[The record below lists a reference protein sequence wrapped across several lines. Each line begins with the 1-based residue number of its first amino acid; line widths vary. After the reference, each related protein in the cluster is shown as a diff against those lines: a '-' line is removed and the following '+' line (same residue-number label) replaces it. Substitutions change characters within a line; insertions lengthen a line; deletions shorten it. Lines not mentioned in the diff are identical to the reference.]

1 MVTIVPFSSGKGL
14 FFVETIEEAFSLQEL
29 RFLKVKGG
37 YTTHLRR
44 WSPRENSKVEGKFK
58 EGWIQLRGLPFHLWL
73 MEHLNK
79 IVEQWGTVT
88 KIDWRTM
95 KLYDLCKTRV
105 RILMKEHSVLPALIE
120 VLDGGWVFTISIA
133 VVGAG
138 EERRV
143 REMSEST

>member
-1 MVTIVPFSSGKGL
+1 M
-14 FFVETIEEAFSLQEL
+14 
-29 RFLKVKGG
+29 
-37 YTTHLRR
+37 RR